1 LLASISN
8 AKQLR
13 KANSE
18 LLSIQEEEREQKQFA
33 LVEKLRKQGLAGQ
46 KLGKHKVPE
55 SELAVQLGEDLSDS
69 LRGLKVSWLCC
80 CFFFCWMLI
89 WFDFFFLLK
98 SLKAI
103 FLEID
108 SRVFSRGL

>member
-1 LLASISN
+1 MLASISS

-13 KANSE
+13 KSNIE
-18 LLSIQEEEREQKQFA
+18 LLSNQEEERVQKQLA

-46 KLGKHKVPE
+46 RLGKHKVPE
-55 SELAVQLGEDLSDS
+55 NELVVQLGEDLSES
-69 LRGLKVSWLCC
+69 LRGLKVSWLC
-80 CFFFCWMLI
+80 FFFFSLEGVI
-89 WFDFFFLLK
+89 YLYIIT

-108 SRVFSRGL
+108 SRVFNRGL